1 MLTERQLLILD
12 LIVRHYIEF
21 EEPIGSKTLLKESA
35 LSLSSATIRN
45 EMMRIEEL
53 GFLEKMHSSS
63 GRIPSIQ
70 GYRYYVDQLLGKESE
85 EVADEVKQTI
95 KHGFQNP
102 YREVQQVVEKSAEM
116 LSFLTNY
123 TALAI
128 GPETK
133 DSRLTGFRLVA
144 LNEGHVMAILV
155 TDKGH
160 VENQIFSVSPGFS
173 ATEIEKIVNI
183 FNQELVGRTLQ
194 EVFVKLQTDIPV
206 IIRKYVDAKIDF
218 TAIFNDI
225 VAKLEHDRFHVGG
238 SMNLLN
244 HLDASMDKDKVK
256 AILSMLNGSPDI
268 QALFSTFNDGVGV
281 KIGTELNN
289 ELLHNFSLITATY
302 DTAGNGKGLIA
313 LLGPTNMPY
322 KKMIS
327 IMKFMRYELSG
338 SLNDLNK

>member
-1 MLTERQLLILD
+1 
-12 LIVRHYIEF
+12 
-21 EEPIGSKTLLKESA
+21 
-35 LSLSSATIRN
+35 
-45 EMMRIEEL
+45 
-53 GFLEKMHSSS
+53 
-63 GRIPSIQ
+63 
-70 GYRYYVDQLLGKESE
+70 
-85 EVADEVKQTI
+85 VKQTI

-133 DSRLTGFRLVA
+133 DSRLTGFRLVS

-160 VENQIFSVSPGFS
+160 VENQIFSVSPPGFS
-173 ATEIEKIVNI
+173 ASEIEKIVNI

-194 EVFVKLQTDIPV
+194 EVFIKLQTDIPV

-244 HLDASMDKDKVK
+244 HLDATMDKNKVK
-256 AILSMLNGSPDI
+256 AILNMLNGSPDI
-268 QALFSTFNDGVGV
+268 HALFSNPNDGVGV

-322 KKMIS
+322 QKMIS
-327 IMKFMRYELSG
+327 IMKFMRYELSD